1 MSKEVRMFQGDFFPL
16 PISPSPHLPLPSSLR
31 AVQSDLSL
39 PSDNAIGDV
48 RLPNLVAA
56 TTQPQA
62 VLPVLQYQTFGSS
75 VAEVFLTGTIT
86 NRDDAITFI
95 SYYPSKR
102 VFLAVFR

>member
-1 MSKEVRMFQGDFFPL
+1 MPKEVRMFQGDSFAF
-16 PISPSPHLPLPSSLR
+16 PISLSPHLPLPSSLH
-31 AVQSDLSL
+31 AGQSDLSL

-48 RLPNLVAA
+48 RLANLVAA

-62 VLPVLQYQTFGSS
+62 VLPVLQYQGFGSS

-95 SYYPSKR
+95 P
-102 VFLAVFR
+102 